1 MKKGFYTEEKRYT
14 IYALICRADG
24 PWVYVGKTKSPRI
37 SAVYSQHRC
46 SEVGATQGYCDQ
58 PDDMPELYVL
68 EVLHITGAQ
77 AYRYVLAYLRY
88 FLENGYCAMN
98 HSGTEDQALA
108 LHPETQEIYET
119 ISQEPLDNLLAYTY
133 VDIPADA
140 NLHPEPEPLVLPKA
154 VREKTEQMN
163 VRMSQK
169 DKQRFEAFC
178 RARGVNQR
186 QGFALLLEKPGEE
199 GVLGEMKTRLC
210 KLQAENQKLR
220 NQLDIQ
226 TGKAAEPVEEKARDY
241 LQFLLPGLKRYL
253 DSLFASAHPVKPLP
267 KTNYR
272 KFQRTN
278 PFADAYGYPEQEGFY
293 KVTPEAVVW
302 GISDKRP
309 CFVMC
314 LGENGER
321 YKLRTY
327 PRERYAGYSFR
338 SPLPVE
344 PGTKWLIG
352 VRKAK
357 DGAMEIAAAFPL
369 PDVTESGSQEETA
382 VQQKLSL
389 DSLIRSAKEGK

>member
-1 MKKGFYTEEKRYT
+1 MKKEFYTEVKRFT
-14 IYALICRADG
+14 IYALICRKDG

-37 SAVYSQHRC
+37 SAVYSRHRC

-58 PDDMPELYVL
+58 PDDIPELYVFDI
-68 EVLHITGAQ
+68 LHTTGSQ

-88 FLENGYCAMN
+88 FLENGYCALN

-119 ISQEPLDNLLAYTY
+119 ITQEPLDDLLAYTY

-140 NLHPEPEPLVLPKA
+140 NLPPEPEPLIPPKA
-154 VREKTEQMN
+154 VREKTVQMN

-169 DKQRFEAFC
+169 DKQRFLAFC
-178 RARGVNQR
+178 RGRGVNQR
-186 QGFALLLEKPGEE
+186 QGFSLLLEKPGEE
-199 GVLGEMKTRLC
+199 EVLGEMKTKLC
-210 KLQAENQKLR
+210 KLEAENRKLR

-226 TGKAAEPVEEKARDY
+226 TGKAAEPAQEKARDY
-241 LQFLLPGLKRYL
+241 LRFLLPELKRYL
-253 DSLFASAHPVKPLP
+253 DFLFAPAHPVKPLP
-267 KTNYR
+267 KMNYR

-293 KVTPEAVVW
+293 KVIPEAVVW
-302 GISDKRP
+302 GISSKRP

-321 YKLRTY
+321 YQLRTY

-344 PGTKWLIG
+344 PGIRWLIG

-369 PDVTESGSQEETA
+369 PDRTEPDSHEET
-382 VQQKLSL
+382 VVPQKRSL
-389 DSLIRSAKEGK
+389 DSMIRNAKESV